1 MFGLK
6 ADFKQNGGTIMVM
19 DRPEGIP
26 STELNHVQ
34 LGMIRSSKIPHLLRL
49 HIKEVDFR
57 VTLEYD
63 ITGKKML
70 SQALKSERMTLTE
83 YFGLLLQIAT
93 ALDDSKLYMLQPEN
107 YILHEDYLFIEG
119 SLNLGTLHLTYVPVA
134 AINEGG
140 NNLPVLLK
148 ELMTRLLASVSELR
162 GGGVQALMSF
172 CSDTSFNL
180 KGFKSLVVELLA
192 REDGDEHRA
201 VNQANSGVPARMN
214 ESLPSNVIQSRNI
227 SFSKP
232 ASAVTE
238 PANTRAAMTQ
248 AEKDANTDK
257 QSLIRSLTERTNE
270 MLGKKGKYE
279 DNDSHPDR
287 SNSGSV
293 PAWPSDKDETIQEAT
308 DDDKA
313 SPVRTYILLGC
324 LLGTAMA
331 WRLLY
336 MNQPN
341 SLMLGLS
348 VGITILLAAA
358 AWLGWTGKLRLLSP
372 RNDEWNDSL
381 PMFESTELGSQE
393 QSKWK
398 SIPRFQADPL
408 SGLLTDNPATN
419 PGKIEPDPEEGR
431 ESWRWKVPEP
441 PSHPERQERFSAP
454 SESYD
459 YSSGREAAASAS
471 YEEEQGDYYAQLF
484 QRTEVLSSSGAGGA
498 TVLLSGEP
506 AARPVGQRPPS
517 AYLELHEPNA
527 AAPQRIELH
536 QPHFIIGRS
545 PDVAQFVAQGVGTS
559 RAHVELSREGGEY
572 VLKDL
577 GSKNGTVLK
586 GEAMVP
592 YKEYPLLEGDAFI
605 IAGLS
610 FTLRRSLY

>member
-26 STELNHVQ
+26 STDLNHVQ

-107 YILHEDYLFIEG
+107 YILQEDYLFIEG
-119 SLNLGTLHLTYVPVA
+119 SLNLGTLHLTYVPIA
-134 AINEGG
+134 ANDEGSR
-140 NNLPVLLK
+140 NLPVLLK

-172 CSDTSFNL
+172 CSDASFNL

-214 ESLPSNVIQSRNI
+214 ESLPSNAIQTRNI
-227 SFSKP
+227 AFSKP

-238 PANTRAAMTQ
+238 PANTRAAVPQ

-270 MLGKKGKYE
+270 MLGKKGRYE

-287 SNSGSV
+287 SYSGSV
-293 PAWPSDKDETIQEAT
+293 PAWPSDKDDTIQEAT

-341 SLMLGLS
+341 TLMLGLS
-348 VGITILLAAA
+348 VVITVLLAAA
-358 AWLGWTGKLRLLSP
+358 VWLGWTGKLRFLLR
-372 RNDEWNDSL
+372 RNDEWSDSL

-393 QSKWK
+393 HSEWK
-398 SIPRFQADPL
+398 PVPRFQADPL
-408 SGLLTDNPATN
+408 SGLLTDNSGTDLR
-419 PGKIEPDPEEGR
+419 KSEPDPEEGR

-441 PSHPERQERFSAP
+441 PSHPERQERYSAP
-454 SESYD
+454 SQNYD
-459 YSSGREAAASAS
+459 YSPGRREAAASAS
-471 YEEEQGDYYAQLF
+471 YEEEQGDYYAQLS

-498 TVLLSGEP
+498 TVLLSGET
-506 AARPVGQRPPS
+506 AARPAGQRPPS
-517 AYLELHEPNA
+517 AYLELNEPNA

-559 RAHVELSREGGEY
+559 RAHVELSRESGEY

-592 YKEYPLLEGDAFI
+592 YKEYPLMEGDVFT
-605 IAGLS
+605 IAGWS
-610 FTLRRSLY
+610 FTLRRS

>member
-6 ADFKQNGGTIMVM
+6 ADFKQNNGTFMVM
-19 DRPEGIP
+19 DRHEGIL
-26 STELNHVQ
+26 STDLNQVQ
-34 LGMIRSSKIPHLLRL
+34 LGMIRSSKIPNFLRL

-119 SLNLGTLHLTYVPVA
+119 SLNLGTLHLTYVPLA
-134 AINEGG
+134 ANEEGSK
-140 NNLPVLLK
+140 NFPILLK

-172 CSDTSFNL
+172 CSDSSFNL

-192 REDGDEHRA
+192 REDGEEHHA

-214 ESLPSNVIQSRNI
+214 ENLSNNAIQSRNI
-227 SFSKP
+227 AFSKP
-232 ASAVTE
+232 ASTVTE
-238 PANTRAAMTQ
+238 PASVRAAAPP
-248 AEKDANTDK
+248 AEKDANIDK

-270 MLGKKGKYE
+270 MLGKKGRNE

-287 SNSGSV
+287 SYSGSV
-293 PAWPSDKDETIQEAT
+293 PAWPSNGDESTLETA

-324 LLGTAMA
+324 LLATAMV

-336 MNQPN
+336 LNQPN
-341 SLMLGLS
+341 TLMLGLS
-348 VGITILLAAA
+348 VVITVLLAAA
-358 AWLGWTGKLRLLSP
+358 AYLGWTGKLRLPSR
-372 RNDEWNDSL
+372 RNDDDWSDSL
-381 PMFESTELGSQE
+381 PMFESTELSSQE
-393 QSKWK
+393 HSKWK
-398 SIPRFQADPL
+398 SVPRFQADPL
-408 SGLLTDNPATN
+408 SGLLTDNRATN
-419 PGKIEPDPEEGR
+419 PRKSEPDPEEGR
-431 ESWRWKVPEP
+431 ESWRWKAPGP
-441 PSHPERQERFSAP
+441 PSHPEMQERYSAP
-454 SESYD
+454 SQSYG
-459 YSSGREAAASAS
+459 YSPGHEAAASAS
-471 YEEEQGDYYAQLF
+471 YEEEEGDYYAQLS

-506 AARPVGQRPPS
+506 AARPAAQRPSS
-517 AYLELHEPNA
+517 AYLELNEPNA
-527 AAPQRIELH
+527 ATPQRIELH

-572 VLKDL
+572 ILKDL

-592 YKEYPLLEGDAFI
+592 YKEYPLIEGDAFI
-605 IAGLS
+605 IAGWS
-610 FTLRRSLY
+610 FTLRRS